1 MSGSCGLP
9 VSSRAAT
16 SLDCLLT
23 TSFRWPNWTATCK
36 SSDLAEWV
44 PPFRRWRYLI
54 YSGTRA
60 TSHKELPSH
69 TGRTSISQQVIF
81 LPSDNANVLTLDAK
95 GLTNQTY
102 DDATMERVGRE
113 FNIEKTSFALFTGF
127 DQGILRCC
135 QLKSLSQLSSVVP
148 AP

>member
-1 MSGSCGLP
+1 MSGGYSLLVRP
-9 VSSRAAT
+9 QTVT
-16 SLDCLLT
+16 SLHHLLT
-23 TSFRWPNWTATCK
+23 TPTRWKDWTAGCNSTY
-36 SSDLAEWV
+36 LAQWV
-44 PPFRRWRYLI
+44 PPFCHWRYLI
-54 YSGTRA
+54 YLGTRA
-60 TSHKELPSH
+60 TSRKELPSH
-69 TGRTSISQQVIF
+69 TGRTSMSRQVMF